1 MSDSFCS
8 RLSFFRR
15 CAWERDPVF
24 CILTALALLAGMT
37 FLYVREEMF
46 WIFTVLSTLF
56 WGYISGFIM
65 QDIAGDRIWGTF
77 IGLIVGAAASV
88 CQKPDDSTELGKS
101 T

>member
-77 IGLIVGAAASV
+77 IGLIVGAAAFV
-88 CQKPDDSTELGKS
+88 LHLYARNQMTQQN
-101 T
+101 